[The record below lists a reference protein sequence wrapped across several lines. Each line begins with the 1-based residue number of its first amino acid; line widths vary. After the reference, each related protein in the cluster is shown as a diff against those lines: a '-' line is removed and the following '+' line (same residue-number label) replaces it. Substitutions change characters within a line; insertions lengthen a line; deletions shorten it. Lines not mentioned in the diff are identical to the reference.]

1 MRGFFLI
8 VIYEVMVGA
17 ESGEENFR
25 KIDLGFLDKDGDE
38 SFDIF
43 YKTETFGTV
52 KYVKFASTDPKHQD
66 KVRRLLEDGTDQDF
80 YIHEDNL
87 FKYYKYA
94 TRSLKA
100 MDF

>member
-1 MRGFFLI
+1 
-8 VIYEVMVGA
+8 MVGA
-17 ESGEENFR
+17 ESGEENF
-25 KIDLGFLDKDGDE
+25 KEIDLGFLDKGGDK
-38 SFDIF
+38 SFYIF

-80 YIHEDNL
+80 YIHGDKL